1 MFSICF
7 HYRSLD
13 IKRVLSLANVIYNNR
28 AHRGLHNLSP
38 SKVHNCPHSASLIA
52 RLNDLTLRK
61 RELSS
66 METYRKTKP
75 SERLEIGNKVK
86 VRISRHIFRKTNPL
100 RQSIWSK
107 NDYVIKDIDMSKF
120 PPLYEL
126 HGLLKRYYAFQLLPL
141 SNFYPLDTSK
151 NRPAILVNN
160 FRIPEDNYLRS
171 GKDSSRKIAPL
182 YQILKDGKVYEVT
195 KDDLEFYKKTLGKNS
210 ISYSSYFN
218 DHPDVIV

>member
-1 MFSICF
+1 
-7 HYRSLD
+7 
-13 IKRVLSLANVIYNNR
+13 
-28 AHRGLHNLSP
+28 
-38 SKVHNCPHSASLIA
+38 
-52 RLNDLTLRK
+52 
-61 RELSS
+61 

-218 DHPDVIV
+218 DHPDVIVWISSHLLPPTPPKKEKKHQ